1 MRSFVVWL
9 MLGTLLVHVPVRA
22 QQHIAD
28 PAVMQR
34 AISDYQAND
43 DATRR
48 LVKRV
53 LDRSDV
59 QAVARQM
66 GLDVKQAK
74 AAVDRMPH
82 EQLAALADPAR
93 AIDADLAGGASTI
106 TISITTLLLVII
118 VVLLIVL
125 IAD

>member
-9 MLGTLLVHVPVRA
+9 MLGILLVNAPVRA

-28 PAVMQR
+28 PAMMQR
-34 AISDYQAND
+34 AISDYEASD

-53 LDRSDV
+53 LERSDV
-59 QAVARQM
+59 QAVAKQI
-66 GLDVKQAK
+66 GLDVKQAR
-74 AAVDRMPH
+74 AAVDRMTP

-93 AIDADLAGGASTI
+93 AIDADLTGGASTV